1 MIELEN
7 KNIRIFESSY
17 IRLSKPF
24 DSFDIDLF
32 EMSVTEE
39 SDKDDFLLKYG
50 YSVDGKNYTNHV
62 EKENFKI
69 DDLYSGLPLYFSV
82 FVERVVYKDLNK
94 PSTLYHKFNIVDKQ
108 QMFEISSLKYD
119 GKDIDFLDD
128 EFVKLIKI
136 GDLINQFPKWNLY
149 DNQYVTI
156 NRWVR
161 QCNAIAEMYGHTC
174 IYFKTDP
181 SATIHTLKNHY
192 NREVTEIKKLHIL
205 FPNNDIGSVDRVVYS
220 DWDMPLQDDFIAHIV
235 VDKFFQAFG
244 ENQIPNEKDF
254 LYIPFLN
261 KMFSVGIVQPVNK
274 FMGKI
279 AWWEVNLLKYE
290 DDETVVMSQ
299 QLKESIE
306 NIPEFEKAL
315 DLLTHGELLN
325 IYGLDYIEEPSG
337 KGSVAGQEY
346 DSNRSDAIG
355 QEGGYDTIGQ
365 ADEYNLIDQIDS
377 YKEDTTNSME
387 RIWEDTTD
395 EKKEVTEGY
404 TNKLVDSTWY
414 VSMKE
419 TEKIR
424 EYYHKRL
431 QIITVETDKSLYP
444 LQMYDYRN
452 IETNVVAMQYRLSDY
467 TEKSKNDIDGNIL
480 EFSFDFVS
488 MDKFN
493 GSVLDVLDING
504 SFTCIELQYNRFN
517 KITFVFGSNGQ
528 DPIEIDYK
536 FVNKEIYQ
544 ICFEINKEIN
554 QLSVKIFGLVNK
566 EKSLLYEN
574 IYSVDLSTTEL
585 IGYIQLFGG
594 KYLLG
599 SLELKSDNK
608 NIMKDYCNPLLIMNK
623 ITAS

>member
-17 IRLSKPF
+17 IRLLKPF

-32 EMSVTEE
+32 EMSITEK

-69 DDLYSGLPLYFSV
+69 DDTHLELPLYFSV
-82 FVERVVYKDLNK
+82 FVERIVHKDLNR
-94 PSTLYHKFNIVDKQ
+94 PSTIYHKLNIVDKQ
-108 QMFEISSLKYD
+108 QMLEIPSLKYD

-128 EFVKLIKI
+128 EFVQLTKI
-136 GDLINQFPKWNLY
+136 GDLVNQFPKWNLY

-181 SATIHTLKNHY
+181 SATIHTLKNNY
-192 NREVTEIKKLHIL
+192 NREVTEIKKIHIL

-290 DDETVVMSQ
+290 DDETVVMNQ
-299 QLKESIE
+299 QLKESME
-306 NIPEFEKAL
+306 NIPDFEKAL
-315 DLLTHGELLN
+315 DVLTSGELLN
-325 IYGLDYIEEPSG
+325 IYGSDYLDE
-337 KGSVAGQEY
+337 
-346 DSNRSDAIG
+346 SDEDNVVG
-355 QEGGYDTIGQ
+355 
-365 ADEYNLIDQIDS
+365 QIDD

-387 RIWEDTTD
+387 HIWEDTID

-424 EYYHKRL
+424 EYYHQRL

-444 LQMYDYRN
+444 LQMYDCRN
-452 IETNVVAMQYRLSDY
+452 IETNVVAMQYKLSDY
-467 TEKSKNDIDGNIL
+467 TEKSKNDINGNIL
-480 EFSFDFVS
+480 EFWFDFVS

-493 GSVLDVLDING
+493 GSVLDVLDENG
-504 SFTCIELQYNRFN
+504 SFTSMELQYNRFN

-528 DPIEIDYK
+528 APIEIDYK

-544 ICFEINKEIN
+544 ICFEINKKIN
-554 QLSVKIFGLVNK
+554 QLSIKIFGLVNK

-574 IYSVDLSTTEL
+574 IYSVDVSTTET

>member
-17 IRLSKPF
+17 IRLLKPF

-32 EMSVTEE
+32 EMSITEE

-69 DDLYSGLPLYFSV
+69 DDTHLGLPLYFSV

-94 PSTLYHKFNIVDKQ
+94 PSTIYHKFNIVDKQ
-108 QMFEISSLKYD
+108 QMLEISSLKYD
-119 GKDIDFLDD
+119 DKDIDFLDD
-128 EFVKLIKI
+128 EFVQLIKI

-192 NREVTEIKKLHIL
+192 NREVTEIKKIHIL
-205 FPNNDIGSVDRVVYS
+205 FPNNDIGSVDRIVYS

-290 DDETVVMSQ
+290 DDETVVMNQ
-299 QLKESIE
+299 QLKESME

-315 DLLTHGELLN
+315 DILTSGDLLN
-325 IYGLDYIEEPSG
+325 IYGSDYLDE
-337 KGSVAGQEY
+337 
-346 DSNRSDAIG
+346 SDKENVIC
-355 QEGGYDTIGQ
+355 
-365 ADEYNLIDQIDS
+365 QIDD

-387 RIWEDTTD
+387 RIWEDTID

-424 EYYHKRL
+424 EYYHQRL

-444 LQMYDYRN
+444 LQMYDCRN
-452 IETNVVAMQYRLSDY
+452 IETNVVAMQYKLLDY
-467 TEKSKNDIDGNIL
+467 TEKSKNDINGNIL
-480 EFSFDFVS
+480 EFSFDFVA

-493 GSVLDVLDING
+493 GSVLDVLDENG
-504 SFTCIELQYNRFN
+504 SFTSIELQYNRFN
-517 KITFVFGSNGQ
+517 KITFVFGSSEQ
-528 DPIEIDYK
+528 EPIEIDYK

-554 QLSVKIFGLVNK
+554 QLSIKIFGLVNK

-574 IYSVDLSTTEL
+574 IYSVDISTTEL

>member
-17 IRLSKPF
+17 IRLLKPF

-32 EMSVTEE
+32 EMSITEE

-69 DDLYSGLPLYFSV
+69 DDTHLGLPLYFSV

-94 PSTLYHKFNIVDKQ
+94 PSTIYHKFNIVDKQ
-108 QMFEISSLKYD
+108 QMLEISSLKYD
-119 GKDIDFLDD
+119 DKDIDFLDD
-128 EFVKLIKI
+128 EFVQLIKI

-205 FPNNDIGSVDRVVYS
+205 FPNNDIGSVDKIVYS
-220 DWDMPLQDDFIAHIV
+220 DWDMPLQDDFTAHIV

-290 DDETVVMSQ
+290 DDETVVMNQ
-299 QLKESIE
+299 QLKESME

-315 DLLTHGELLN
+315 DVLTSGELLN
-325 IYGLDYIEEPSG
+325 IYGSDYLDE
-337 KGSVAGQEY
+337 
-346 DSNRSDAIG
+346 SDKDNVIG
-355 QEGGYDTIGQ
+355 Q
-365 ADEYNLIDQIDS
+365 IDD

-387 RIWEDTTD
+387 RIWEDTID

-424 EYYHKRL
+424 EYYHQRL

-444 LQMYDYRN
+444 LQMYDCRN
-452 IETNVVAMQYRLSDY
+452 IETNVVAMQYKLLDY
-467 TEKSKNDIDGNIL
+467 TEKSKNDINGNII
-480 EFSFDFVS
+480 EFSFDFVA

-493 GSVLDVLDING
+493 GSVLDVLDENG
-504 SFTCIELQYNRFN
+504 SFTSIELQYNRFN
-517 KITFVFGSNGQ
+517 KITFVFGSSEQ
-528 DPIEIDYK
+528 EPIEIDYK

-554 QLSVKIFGLVNK
+554 QLSIKIFGLVNK

-574 IYSVDLSTTEL
+574 IYSVDISTTEL